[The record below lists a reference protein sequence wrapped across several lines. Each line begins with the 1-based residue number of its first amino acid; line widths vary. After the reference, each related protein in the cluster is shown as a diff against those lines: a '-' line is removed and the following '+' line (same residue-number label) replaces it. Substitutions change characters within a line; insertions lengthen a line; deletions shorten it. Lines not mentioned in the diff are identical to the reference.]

1 MGINFR
7 NLGEIGGILVKNEAE
22 IGVNFGD
29 FSQKWGNLEEIWGI
43 WVKNGEIWGE
53 FEECGAIWGEI
64 GQKMGKKWGKS
75 GGFGSK
81 MGENRGEFEGFWTTM
96 TKISGILVQNGEK
109 LG

>member
-43 WVKNGEIWGE
+43 LVKNGEIWGE
-53 FEECGAIWGEI
+53 FEEFWAILGEI
-64 GQKMGKKWGKS
+64 GLKMGKNGGNLGDFGK
-75 GGFGSK
+75 K
-81 MGENRGEFEGFWTTM
+81 RG
-96 TKISGILVQNGEK
+96 N